1 MIQAVLDACTSF
13 TQVTEYL
20 LQVEPEMVEHPSA
33 VRCQQR
39 LILKTV
45 EDIIQLP
52 YQHAHV
58 DARVVSLL
66 ELAEVRSHCPF
77 SSVQAHRTVD
87 TSAAKKCVT
96 NSDLRMTTPGLYTR
110 MSGHIVFL

>member
-58 DARVVSLL
+58 DVRAVSLL
-66 ELAEVRSHCPF
+66 KLAEVRSHCPF
-77 SSVQAHRTVD
+77 SHTYVLFRR
-87 TSAAKKCVT
+87 AKP
-96 NSDLRMTTPGLYTR
+96 LTPMLQR
-110 MSGHIVFL
+110 HV